1 MKIGIIGCG
10 NMAAPIVRT
19 ISKNDKDIE
28 FYTYTPSKVRA
39 KELALEVGGVY
50 IEELRLFPDMDL
62 WMIGCKPQQL
72 KSLGDS
78 LKGKLA
84 NKDIISILASTSF
97 SSLETHL
104 DSKNIIRIMPNTP
117 SAFGKGIS
125 LMISNEAVR
134 AQFEDKVFEIFN
146 HCGEVIKASSE
157 KQFDELTVFSGSG
170 PAYVFRFALSYYKK
184 LIKMGFDE
192 GVSRKL
198 IDQLFS
204 GSSELMVKETSSY
217 ESMVSRVTSKGGV
230 TIEAVKVL
238 ESSDIDSIV
247 ENSIDAAIKCGK
259 KISQL
264 NN

>member
-1 MKIGIIGCG
+1 
-10 NMAAPIVRT
+10 MAAPIVRT
-19 ISKNDKDIE
+19 ISRNDKNIE

-50 IEELRLFPDMDL
+50 MEELELFPDMDL

-72 KSLGDS
+72 KELGAS

-84 NKDIISILASTSF
+84 NKNIISILASTGF

-104 DSKNIIRIMPNTP
+104 GTNKIIRIMPNTP

-125 LMISNEAVR
+125 LMISNKAVR

-146 HCGEVIKASSE
+146 HCGEVIKTSSE

-192 GVSRKL
+192 NVSRKL

-204 GSSELMVKETSSY
+204 GSSELMLRETNSY

-238 ESSDIDSIV
+238 ESADIDFLIES
-247 ENSIDAAIKCGK
+247 SIDAAIKRGEQ
-259 KISQL
+259 ISQI